1 MNLSRLLK
9 LIIPVLILMLL
20 FTFNSY
26 ASTVST
32 PNSPSISSKQHL
44 ILGSYA
50 YITKIEMVIHQTG
63 YKSAL
68 TQIKKDVDIYGS
80 DLDYN
85 YPGNNQ
91 RLYKLTSLI
100 IGHLGY
106 VDMETH
112 YFRNKLNRAPQTLNE
127 MIAVNKSL
135 PISKRWILL
144 AVINSAYHVQGLN
157 GQFNLKFISYD
168 GFCEAVYN
176 RNGVLLNEKNDP
188 VNMGTFNYAAGIPGV
203 GSHSKYDVAPFLVWG
218 NTIDSPEKGS
228 AIITRNANIA
238 LLNCKT
244 HAAEVFMYRKVL
256 FGMQDGRVL

>member
-1 MNLSRLLK
+1 MNFSRLLK
-9 LIIPVLILMLL
+9 LIIPIVTLILL

-26 ASTVST
+26 ASTVSM
-32 PNSPSISSKQHL
+32 PNAPSTANSQRL
-44 ILGSYA
+44 ILGSYS
-50 YITKIEMVIHQTG
+50 YVTKIELIIHQSG

-68 TQIKKDVDIYGS
+68 SQIINDVDINGS
-80 DLDYN
+80 DLDFN

-112 YFRNKLNRAPQTLNE
+112 YFRNKLNRAPQTLSE
-127 MIAVNKSL
+127 MIAINKSL
-135 PISKRWILL
+135 PMNKRWILL

-157 GQFNLKFISYD
+157 GEFNLKFISYD
-168 GFCEAVYN
+168 GFCEAVYK

-228 AIITRNANIA
+228 ALITRNANIA

-244 HAAEVFMYRKVL
+244 HAAEVFMYRKIL